1 MQGKPD
7 LEAAVPTATNSRMLR
22 LFTAL
27 TLPPDVGET
36 LQRRQ
41 SGLPGARWRPLEA
54 LHVTL
59 AFYGATDARRAD
71 DLASELAR
79 VAGAPVEIVLK
90 GVGARGDNHRSH
102 TMLAGVETPHE
113 PHTGQAGRCRKA
125 GERANIVLEKRDYR
139 PHVTLAYLKPQTNP
153 DRIGAWMAGHNLL
166 HSPPIRID
174 RFGLYSSVLTDD
186 GSHYELE
193 REYLL

>member
-1 MQGKPD
+1 
-7 LEAAVPTATNSRMLR
+7 MLR

-27 TLPPDVGET
+27 PIPFDVAET
-36 LQRRQ
+36 LARRQ
-41 SGLPGARWRPLEA
+41 TGLPGARWRSAEQ

-59 AFYGATDARRAD
+59 EFYGEVDERTAD
-71 DLASELAR
+71 DLAAELSR
-79 VAGAPVEIVLK
+79 IPGGPFDLELK
-90 GVGARGDNHRSH
+90 GVGAFGDAHRSH
-102 TMLAGVETPHE
+102 AVWAGVEPHE
-113 PHTGQAGRCRKA
+113 RLTVLAGRCRSA
-125 GERANIVLEKRDYR
+125 AERAGIRMEPRVYR
-139 PHVTLAYLKPQTNP
+139 PHVTLAYLKTQTDP
-153 DRIGAWMAGHNLL
+153 ARVGAWITNHNLL